1 MIMRLQAFFGLAAL
15 PLAIGCANVGGG
27 SSQCAG
33 ADAEGLIGDIFREAI
48 EDSTRAALGER
59 GEGSYSASKIRATV
73 GQLKFGLLDV
83 RTTKDDPDSTKQFCN
98 AALKVTVP
106 LPILQDAERALSSGQ
121 TVSISTLAD
130 QNDLDRKANAFQKD
144 IEYSVQPTDEG
155 DKVYAETETDEKL
168 VNFYGQLMAAHLLSD
183 KLQQQAAEQSRQEA
197 EARAAEAQ
205 AQRETQLAADE
216 QRQAVLGEVKAEND
230 LARQTINA
238 LWTSV
243 PQGGWGDIGALQKAW
258 VRRKE
263 ADCKV
268 EAAAASIDPAE
279 KEAARLRCD
288 TRMTYDRIQW
298 LRQRRPNFEV
308 EASESY

>member
-1 MIMRLQAFFGLAAL
+1 MRLQILLGLAAL
-15 PLAIGCANVGGG
+15 PLAVGCANLGGG
-27 SSQCAG
+27 GPAQCAG
-33 ADAEGLIGDIFREAI
+33 PDAESLLGDIFRDAI
-48 EDSTRAALGER
+48 EDATRTALGER
-59 GEGSYSASKIRATV
+59 GEGSYSGSKIRATV

-106 LPILQDAERALSSGQ
+106 LPVLQDAERALSSVQIG
-121 TVSISTLAD
+121 TINTLAD
-130 QNDLDRKANAFQKD
+130 QNDVERRANAFQKE

-155 DKVYAETETDEKL
+155 DKVFAETETDEKL

-183 KLQQQAAEQSRQEA
+183 KLQQQAAENSRQEA

-205 AQRETQLAADE
+205 TMRETQLAADE
-216 QRQAVLGEVKAEND
+216 QKQAVLGEVKAEND

-243 PQGGWGDIGALQKAW
+243 PQGGWGDIGPLQKAW

-268 EAAAASIDPAE
+268 EAASASIDPAE

-288 TRMTYDRIQW
+288 TRMTYDRVQW
-298 LRQRRPNFEV
+298 LRQRRPQFEA
-308 EASESY
+308 EANESY